1 MNSNDDN
8 KGKKKKKQKKM
19 KIKRKMKKKMKDME
33 KEKRREQE
41 ETQRREC
48 EFWPR
53 RIMRQ
58 REARGGRKYLR
69 KPRTRLCAIL
79 KCHEGNQ
86 SDVNLL
92 Y

>member
-1 MNSNDDN
+1 
-8 KGKKKKKQKKM
+8 
-19 KIKRKMKKKMKDME
+19 
-33 KEKRREQE
+33 
-41 ETQRREC
+41 
-48 EFWPR
+48 
-53 RIMRQ
+53 MRQ

-69 KPRTRLCAIL
+69 KSRTRLRAIP

>member
-8 KGKKKKKQKKM
+8 KGKKKKKQKM
-19 KIKRKMKKKMKDME
+19 KTKRKMKKKMKDME
-33 KEKRREQE
+33 KKKRREQE

-69 KPRTRLCAIL
+69 KSKTRLRAIP

-86 SDVNLL
+86 SNVNLL